1 MKQRV
6 TIMLD
11 DEVIKKI
18 RKVQAKMILEK
29 QASVSLS
36 SLINKLLK
44 ENL

>member
-11 DEVIKKI
+11 DEVVKKI
-18 RKVQAKMILEK
+18 RRIQSMMILEK
-29 QASVSLS
+29 QRSVSLS
-36 SLINKLLK
+36 SLVNKILK